1 MENRT
6 IIQQIQ
12 PQCDNLYKNIK
23 KSVNAQHRTHREI
36 VEHTGIPRSS
46 LAKFLSGALSNP
58 CVFYIAA
65 ICKYLNISMDS
76 LFDIEPPKEPDT
88 GTVAELQNKL
98 NSAEQEIEHLSEKC
112 RMLENGIKERKP
124 VIYTLAGLCIFLSFA
139 LCSYIVMDISN
150 MDFGF
155 FTAENRVERLGLLA
169 AAVIAV
175 ILTAMQFIEKAR
187 TKGKKD
193 KENDN
198 LIIKQ

>member
-23 KSVNAQHRTHREI
+23 KAVNAQHRTHREI
-36 VEHTGIPRSS
+36 VEQTGIPRSTI
-46 LAKFLSGALSNP
+46 AKFLSGALSNP

-65 ICKYLNISMDS
+65 LCKYLNLSMDG
-76 LFDIEPPKEPDT
+76 LFDTEPQSEREAGENADLL
-88 GTVAELQNKL
+88 AKL
-98 NSAEQEIEHLSEKC
+98 NSAEQQIKHLNEKC
-112 RMLENGIKERKP
+112 RMLEDGIKERKP
-124 VIYTLAGLCIFLSFA
+124 VIYTLAGLCIFLSVA

-155 FTAENRVERLGLLA
+155 FTAKNRVERLGLLA
-169 AAVIAV
+169 VAVIAV

-187 TKGKKD
+187 TKRKKD

-198 LIIKQ
+198 LI

>member
-46 LAKFLSGALSNP
+46 LAKFLSGALANP

-76 LFDIEPPKEPDT
+76 LFDIEPPKEPDAET
-88 GTVAELQNKL
+88 NTAELQNKL
-98 NSAEQEIEHLSEKC
+98 NSAEKEIEHLSEKC

-198 LIIKQ
+198 LI